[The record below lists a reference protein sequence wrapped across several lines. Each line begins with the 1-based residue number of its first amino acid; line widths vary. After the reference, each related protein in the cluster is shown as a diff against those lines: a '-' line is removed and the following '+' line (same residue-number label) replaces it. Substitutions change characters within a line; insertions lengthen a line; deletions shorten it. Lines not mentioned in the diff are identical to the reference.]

1 MFNSGKLQKKFSR
14 KGIFMAKFY
23 KCAQKHSN
31 RKTRG
36 KGFTLAELLI
46 VVAII
51 AVLVAISIPI
61 FTSQLHKARVA
72 TDWANLRAY
81 YAEIQAD
88 FISTGKYNK
97 KVPYEDKQGST
108 GFDAF
113 GLKEITFLNGQ
124 KVKMQEGRF
133 WVSEDN
139 KQGYSILYDCEK
151 YIADHENHGNAC
163 ELILGSTSH

>member
-1 MFNSGKLQKKFSR
+1 
-14 KGIFMAKFY
+14 MAKFY

-88 FISTGKYNK
+88 FISTGEYND
-97 KVPYEDKQGST
+97 KVPHDTHNPEN
-108 GFDAF
+108 
-113 GLKEITFLNGQ
+113 LKREEITFLNGQ
-124 KVKMQEGRF
+124 KVKMQEGYFAVR
-133 WVSEDN
+133 DN
-139 KQGYSILYDCEK
+139 EEKGYT
-151 YIADHENHGNAC
+151 IAYYCNNSHPKC
-163 ELILGSTSH
+163 ELILE

>member
-23 KCAQKHSN
+23 KCARKHGN

-88 FISTGKYNK
+88 FISTGEYND
-97 KVPYEDKQGST
+97 KVPYEDNKN
-108 GFDAF
+108 FKDLVF
-113 GLKEITFLNGQ
+113 YEITFLNGQ
-124 KVKMQEGRF
+124 KVKMQEGFF
-133 WVSEDN
+133 WV
-139 KQGYSILYDCEK
+139 KRIAGKGYT
-151 YIADHENHGNAC
+151 IAYYCNNSHPKC
-163 ELILGSTSH
+163 ELILE

>member
-1 MFNSGKLQKKFSR
+1 MFNSGKLQKKFSK

-31 RKTRG
+31 RKT
-36 KGFTLAELLI
+36 
-46 VVAII
+46 
-51 AVLVAISIPI
+51 
-61 FTSQLHKARVA
+61 RVA

-133 WVSEDN
+133 WVREDN
-139 KQGYSILYDCEK
+139 SKGYT
-151 YIADHENHGNAC
+151 IAYNCNTWDAKC
-163 ELILGSTSH
+163 ELILGSYS

>member
-1 MFNSGKLQKKFSR
+1 MFNSGKLQKKFSK

-88 FISTGKYNK
+88 FISTGEYND
-97 KVPYEDKQGST
+97 KVPYEDNT
-108 GFDAF
+108 NFNTF
-113 GLKEITFLNGQ
+113 FLNEITFLNGQ
-124 KVKMQEGRF
+124 KVKMQEGTF
-133 WVSEDN
+133 WVQKDRN
-139 KQGYSILYDCEK
+139 GKGYTIAYNCKSTDYDK
-151 YIADHENHGNAC
+151 HRTTC
-163 ELILGSTSH
+163 ELTLSSTSH

>member
-1 MFNSGKLQKKFSR
+1 MT
-14 KGIFMAKFY
+14 KFY
-23 KCAQKHSN
+23 KCARKHGN

-88 FISTGKYNK
+88 FISTGEYND
-97 KVPYEDKQGST
+97 KVPYGTKDPT
-108 GFDAF
+108 NPMRN
-113 GLKEITFLNGQ
+113 EITFLNGQ
-124 KVKMQEGRF
+124 KVKMQEGFF
-133 WVSEDN
+133 WVQEVTGKKGYTIAYNCKSTDYN
-139 KQGYSILYDCEK
+139 K
-151 YIADHENHGNAC
+151 HRTTC
-163 ELILGSTSH
+163 ELTLSSTSH

>member
-1 MFNSGKLQKKFSR
+1 MT
-14 KGIFMAKFY
+14 KFY
-23 KCAQKHSN
+23 KCARKHGN
-31 RKTRG
+31 RKNEV

-88 FISTGKYNK
+88 FISTGEYNK
-97 KVPYEDKQGST
+97 KVPYEGNPNST
-108 GFDAF
+108 EYFP
-113 GLKEITFLNGQ
+113 KEITFLNGQ
-124 KVKMQEGRF
+124 KVKMQEGFF
-133 WVSEDN
+133 WVRPIAG
-139 KQGYSILYDCEK
+139 KGYTIAYDCNNRHPK
-151 YIADHENHGNAC
+151 C
-163 ELILGSTSH
+163 ELILE

>member
-1 MFNSGKLQKKFSR
+1 
-14 KGIFMAKFY
+14 MAKFY

-88 FISTGKYNK
+88 FISTGEYNK
-97 KVPYEDKQGST
+97 KVPYEGNPNST
-108 GFDAF
+108 EHFP
-113 GLKEITFLNGQ
+113 KEITFLNGQ
-124 KVKMQEGRF
+124 KVKMQEGFF
-133 WVSEDN
+133 WVRPI
-139 KQGYSILYDCEK
+139 KGKGYT
-151 YIADHENHGNAC
+151 IAYYCNNSHPKC
-163 ELILGSTSH
+163 ELILE

>member
-23 KCAQKHSN
+23 KCARKHGN

-88 FISTGKYNK
+88 FISTGEYNK
-97 KVPYEDKQGST
+97 KVPYEGNPNST
-108 GFDAF
+108 EYFP
-113 GLKEITFLNGQ
+113 KEITFLNGQ
-124 KVKMQEGRF
+124 KVKMQEGFF
-133 WVSEDN
+133 WVRPIAG
-139 KQGYSILYDCEK
+139 KGYTIAYDCNNRHPK
-151 YIADHENHGNAC
+151 C
-163 ELILGSTSH
+163 ELILE

>member
-1 MFNSGKLQKKFSR
+1 MFNSGKLQKKFSK

-88 FISTGKYNK
+88 FISTGEYNK
-97 KVPYEDKQGST
+97 KVPYGVTNHEN
-108 GFDAF
+108 
-113 GLKEITFLNGQ
+113 LKREEITFLNGQ
-124 KVKMQEGRF
+124 KVKMQEGFF
-133 WVSEDN
+133 WVQ
-139 KQGYSILYDCEK
+139 KYTGKGYTIAYYCNSYDPK
-151 YIADHENHGNAC
+151 C
-163 ELILGSTSH
+163 ELVLEPSS

>member
-1 MFNSGKLQKKFSR
+1 MFNSGKLQKKFSK

-88 FISTGKYNK
+88 FISTGEYNK
-97 KVPYEDKQGST
+97 KVPCDVT
-108 GFDAF
+108 NPDN
-113 GLKEITFLNGQ
+113 LKREEITFLNGQ
-124 KVKMQEGRF
+124 KVKMQEGFF
-133 WVSEDN
+133 WVQEDTGKGYTIAYYCNQCVNDYN
-139 KQGYSILYDCEK
+139 KHSPT
-151 YIADHENHGNAC
+151 C
-163 ELILGSTSH
+163 ELKLGSTSH

>member
-1 MFNSGKLQKKFSR
+1 MLDSDLTDKAPEICLIPANYKRNFQR
-14 KGIFMAKFY
+14 KGFLWQNSISVHKSTATGKPG
-23 KCAQKHSN
+23 
-31 RKTRG
+31 G

-51 AVLVAISIPI
+51 AVLVSISIPI

-124 KVKMQEGRF
+124 KVKM
-133 WVSEDN
+133 
-139 KQGYSILYDCEK
+139 
-151 YIADHENHGNAC
+151 
-163 ELILGSTSH
+163 

>member
-1 MFNSGKLQKKFSR
+1 
-14 KGIFMAKFY
+14 MAKFY

-61 FTSQLHKARVA
+61 FTSQLHKTRVA

-88 FISTGKYNK
+88 FISTGEYNK
-97 KVPYEDKQGST
+97 KVPYDVTNPEN
-108 GFDAF
+108 
-113 GLKEITFLNGQ
+113 LKREEITFLNGQ
-124 KVKMQEGRF
+124 KVKMQEGFF
-133 WVSEDN
+133 WVQEDN
-139 KQGYSILYDCEK
+139 NGKGYT
-151 YIADHENHGNAC
+151 IAYNCNNRDAKC
-163 ELILGSTSH
+163 ELILESDS

>member
-1 MFNSGKLQKKFSR
+1 MT
-14 KGIFMAKFY
+14 KFY
-23 KCAQKHSN
+23 KCARKHGN
-31 RKTRG
+31 RKNEV

-88 FISTGKYNK
+88 FISTGEYND
-97 KVPYEDKQGST
+97 KVPYEDNAN
-108 GFDAF
+108 FDKF
-113 GLKEITFLNGQ
+113 FLNEITFFKWAESENA
-124 KVKMQEGRF
+124 GRYF
-133 WVSEDN
+133 
-139 KQGYSILYDCEK
+139 
-151 YIADHENHGNAC
+151 
-163 ELILGSTSH
+163 LGTKR

>member
-1 MFNSGKLQKKFSR
+1 MT
-14 KGIFMAKFY
+14 KFY
-23 KCAQKHSN
+23 KCAQKHGN
-31 RKTRG
+31 RKNEV

-88 FISTGKYNK
+88 FISTGEYNK
-97 KVPYEDKQGST
+97 KVPYEGNPNST
-108 GFDAF
+108 EHFP
-113 GLKEITFLNGQ
+113 KEITFLNGQ
-124 KVKMQEGRF
+124 KVKMQEGFF
-133 WVSEDN
+133 WVRPIVG
-139 KQGYSILYDCEK
+139 KGYT
-151 YIADHENHGNAC
+151 IAYYCNNSHPKC
-163 ELILGSTSH
+163 ELILE

>member
-1 MFNSGKLQKKFSR
+1 MFNSGKLQKKFSK

-88 FISTGKYNK
+88 LF
-97 KVPYEDKQGST
+97 QLGSIIRRCLIRINRIVLILMLT
-108 GFDAF
+108 
-113 GLKEITFLNGQ
+113 GLKKSLF
-124 KVKMQEGRF
+124 
-133 WVSEDN
+133 
-139 KQGYSILYDCEK
+139 
-151 YIADHENHGNAC
+151 
-163 ELILGSTSH
+163 